1 MRKTAIILYLL
12 IIAGCKTPSS
22 YPPISRFDI
31 AIENLSRTSQQL
43 EDLRKEKDLFAKS
56 LGDFERQKAERS
68 SVLDANDIDKQTRA
82 FADWHLDIAQR
93 EKDLTIEHSMNV
105 SAAHRE
111 IAKRRAAQP
120 NQAAFSTLLYRN
132 P

>member
-22 YPPISRFDI
+22 PPSISRFDI

-43 EDLRKEKDLFAKS
+43 EDLRKEKDLFVKS
-56 LGDFERQKAERS
+56 LGDFEQQKAERS
-68 SVLDANDIDKQTRA
+68 GVLDANDIDKQTRA

-111 IAKRRAAQP
+111 IAKRRAAEP
-120 NQAAFSTLLYRN
+120 NEITLAG
-132 P
+132 PAGKP

>member
-22 YPPISRFDI
+22 PPPLSRFDI

-43 EDLRKEKDLFAKS
+43 EDLRKEKDLFVKS
-56 LGDFERQKAERS
+56 LENFERQKAEHVG
-68 SVLDANDIDKQTRA
+68 VLDANDIDKQTKF
-82 FADWHLDIAQR
+82 FAEWHRDIAQR
-93 EKDLTIEHSMNV
+93 EKDITIEHSMNV

-111 IAKRRAAQP
+111 IAKRRATEP
-120 NQAAFSTLLYRN
+120 NQAAFSTLFYRN

>member
-43 EDLRKEKDLFAKS
+43 EDLRKEKDLFVKS
-56 LGDFERQKAERS
+56 LGDFEQQKAERS
-68 SVLDANDIDKQTRA
+68 GVLDANDIDKQTRA